1 MFYKDATLNLR
12 KLIDQGASGVELAEE
27 VKSQIKKTSGLASKY
42 YQSIPDPGEGQE
54 EDRQK
59 RIEREIRTRYE
70 TEYKKSSDYL
80 LAKEELMAS
89 LGEKDTSVGAGLDNK
104 NIFVAPNVNMTEEEK
119 KLQKEFSKRFT
130 KGLGSRPEATDM
142 GDIGVNIKRDLEEIF
157 GLTDFQ
163 AAAIAGNLA
172 HETGDFKF
180 MQELDPVVPGSKGGY
195 GFAQW
200 TGPRRKAF
208 MEWSEQNELN
218 PNSYEANLGFLV
230 HEFQTDKYF
239 QKVLQDLEQTNSVE
253 EATKVFSEGYLKPGK
268 PNMDSRIKRSKNYIG
283 N

>member
-27 VKSQIKKTSGLASKY
+27 LKSQIKKTSGLASKY
-42 YQSIPDPGEGQE
+42 YQGVPDPGEGQE

-70 TEYKKSSDYL
+70 SEYKKSSDYL

-89 LGEKDTSVGAGLDNK
+89 LDQADSMVTPEVQ
-104 NIFVAPNVNMTEEEK
+104 PEP
-119 KLQKEFSKRFT
+119 KLN
-130 KGLGSRPEATDM
+130 KGLGSRPEATGM